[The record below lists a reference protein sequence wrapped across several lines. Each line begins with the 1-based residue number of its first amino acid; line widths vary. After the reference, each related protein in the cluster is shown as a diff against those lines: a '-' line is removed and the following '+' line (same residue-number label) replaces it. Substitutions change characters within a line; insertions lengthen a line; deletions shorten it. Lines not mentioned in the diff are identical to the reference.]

1 MQSNISL
8 IIIDSDLEVRN
19 LCTAQLKRY
28 GDTVRINGSV
38 ADFPE
43 GLKLIQSTNPAI
55 VIIEVHDLARGVKEI
70 KQLHSLFPHL
80 SILVTSREKNSDWI
94 LSLMRA
100 GAVEYLLKPLVPG
113 DLEEALQKIGRLTLA
128 RPAMEPEKT
137 GEIIALY
144 NPVGGVG
151 TTTISVNLA
160 AALAV
165 EGSKVALIDLN
176 FFSGD
181 VAAFLDVD
189 PPYTLSSVTSNTTR
203 LDTSFLM
210 SVMTRHSSGIYV
222 LTEPIGVEEVSGITP
237 EQVSRMLQFMKK
249 TFDYLVIDTGG
260 YLAGN
265 NLAAFEHADHIL
277 FNTVLSLPALKN
289 TKRYLAA
296 IERHGFNRDRLKLIV
311 NRYIP
316 KADIRVEDAERTLGF
331 KVFIAIPNEYSEVVG
346 SINKGIPMVKLYP
359 RSSVS
364 KAVIKL
370 AEMLKR

>member
-1 MQSNISL
+1 
-8 IIIDSDLEVRN
+8 
-19 LCTAQLKRY
+19 
-28 GDTVRINGSV
+28 
-38 ADFPE
+38 
-43 GLKLIQSTNPAI
+43 
-55 VIIEVHDLARGVKEI
+55 
-70 KQLHSLFPHL
+70 
-80 SILVTSREKNSDWI
+80 
-94 LSLMRA
+94 
-100 GAVEYLLKPLVPG
+100 
-113 DLEEALQKIGRLTLA
+113 
-128 RPAMEPEKT
+128 
-137 GEIIALY
+137 
-144 NPVGGVG
+144 
-151 TTTISVNLA
+151 
-160 AALAV
+160 
-165 EGSKVALIDLN
+165 
-176 FFSGD
+176 
-181 VAAFLDVD
+181 
-189 PPYTLSSVTSNTTR
+189 
-203 LDTSFLM
+203 
-210 SVMTRHSSGIYV
+210 V

-265 NLAAFEHADHIL
+265 NLAVFEHADHIL